1 MVDLVDKDGEA
12 AIITI
17 LSCVQGDS
25 LVMKSYETSTEIAK
39 KKKKKIPEMNILQ
52 DKFNQTEITEKR
64 VTGLLDQ

>member
-39 KKKKKIPEMNILQ
+39 KKK
-52 DKFNQTEITEKR
+52 EKN
-64 VTGLLDQ
+64 T